1 MKNRYLLLLL
11 LLLFFLIF
19 WLWPRP
25 QPVPKVNGSA
35 QSRPKLE
42 APAKIVDKRAALV
55 DRLLKQNRIA
65 LGACMQS
72 GREKSPASV
81 SLFLKWDAV
90 SKLDQVRL
98 APSLGAGAES
108 CIRELVGPWQIPL
121 EPDLAPLSVSKKLSL
136 STR

>member
-1 MKNRYLLLLL
+1 MKKRYLLLLL
-11 LLLFFLIF
+11 LLLFLIF
-19 WLWPRP
+19 WFLPRP
-25 QPVPKVNGSA
+25 QAVPKNSA
-35 QSRPKLE
+35 PTTSQPKLE
-42 APAKIVDKRAALV
+42 ASAKIVDKRAALV

-72 GREKSPASV
+72 GKEKTLSTV

-90 SKLDQVRL
+90 SKLDQVQL
-98 APSLGAGAES
+98 APSLGGGAES
-108 CIRELVGPWQIPL
+108 CIREIVSVWQIPL